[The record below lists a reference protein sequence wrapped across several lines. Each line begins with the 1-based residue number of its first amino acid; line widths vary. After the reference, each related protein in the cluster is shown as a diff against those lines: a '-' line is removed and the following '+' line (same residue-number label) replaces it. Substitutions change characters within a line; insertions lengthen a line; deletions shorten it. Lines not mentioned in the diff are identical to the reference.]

1 MDTNGY
7 LDRINAK
14 IPDRIADPLNRVGRW
29 ERGAGLLAVLLFLM
43 VAVDP
48 VAAQSEHCSSAVTA
62 MFDMAFGLTFGYARE
77 VFIIV
82 IVAAGF
88 LVLSNGISS
97 ASGVV
102 GLGVFALAIVVLIA
116 YMLTIDFV
124 TFGFDQIGAP
134 DSCTGQ
140 FTDGTGS

>member
-1 MDTNGY
+1 MDTNG
-7 LDRINAK
+7 LFDRIEAK
-14 IPDRIADPLNRVGRW
+14 IPDRLADPLNRMGSW
-29 ERGAGLLAVLLFLM
+29 ERGTGLAAVLLLLIL
-43 VAVDP
+43 AVEP
-48 VAAQSEHCSSAVTA
+48 VSAQEHCSSAVTA

-77 VFIIV
+77 VFIVV
-82 IVAAGF
+82 ILIAGF

-134 DSCTGQ
+134 ESCTGQ
-140 FTDGTGS
+140 FSDGTGS